1 MFSGI
6 TETLGQI
13 VRLENTQDCLHF
25 TIKHHGLFN
34 DIKIG
39 DSIAVNGVCLTV
51 TAFNHDTF
59 NTTVVPETLRLTN
72 LGLLQ
77 PNDDVNLERSISANQ
92 RIGGHFVQG
101 HVDTIAIIDSIQK
114 EGEGSCKVTF
124 KLSPDY
130 LRYIVQK
137 GFIAIDGMS
146 ITVTDVSDDRFSVM
160 FIPHTREHTVV
171 KHYQPDH
178 RVNIE
183 VDMMNKTIEKL
194 LRGNFHAS
202 NNSAH

>member
-13 VRLENTQDCLHF
+13 MQIDHQKDGLHF
-25 TIKHHGLFN
+25 CISHHGLFN

-51 TAFNHDTF
+51 TSFDEKTF
-59 NTTVVPETLRLTN
+59 RTTAVPETLRLTN
-72 LGLLQ
+72 LCLLENQ
-77 PNDDVNLERSISANQ
+77 DSVNLERSICANQ

-101 HVDTIAIIDSIQK
+101 HVDAMATIEKIEASDN
-114 EGEGSCKVTF
+114 GAYVVTF
-124 KLSPDY
+124 NIAPEH
-130 LRYIVQK
+130 LRYIIKK

-146 ITVTDVSDDRFSVM
+146 ITIVDVNDEHFSVM
-160 FIPHTREHTVV
+160 FIPHTRENTVV
-171 KHYQPDH
+171 KQYQVGH

-194 LRGNFHAS
+194 LRGMPHAAS
-202 NNSAH
+202 H